1 MCVDL
6 KMEDEYGFCFDKFRT
21 DLGEGWETTI
31 QAYLLEN
38 GIVVN
43 DEGEF
48 GRKFLDLLEQANTEG
63 LISPLKY

>member
-1 MCVDL
+1 
-6 KMEDEYGFCFDKFRT
+6 MEDKYRFCFDEFLT
-21 DLGEGWETTI
+21 DLGKGWDTTI
-31 QAYLLEN
+31 QAYLLEH

-48 GRKFLDLLEQANTEG
+48 GRKFLDLLEQANAEG